1 MKASS
6 LTTLFYALLKIM
18 ILIYCT
24 ALFWISVVF
33 LKKTYF
39 TVDGLFSHLYF
50 LQLRRVVCIW
60 VAYFGDHVVPTTK
73 IIKTGDFKLDH
84 RNLKVLCIIFKRT
97 KTPLIN

>member
-6 LTTLFYALLKIM
+6 LTTLFYALLTIM
-18 ILIYCT
+18 ILNILY
-24 ALFWISVVF
+24 SSF
-33 LKKTYF
+33 LDFRCIFKKTYF

-60 VAYFGDHVVPTTK
+60 VAYFGDHVVPTTR
-73 IIKTGDFKLDH
+73 IFKTGDFKLDH